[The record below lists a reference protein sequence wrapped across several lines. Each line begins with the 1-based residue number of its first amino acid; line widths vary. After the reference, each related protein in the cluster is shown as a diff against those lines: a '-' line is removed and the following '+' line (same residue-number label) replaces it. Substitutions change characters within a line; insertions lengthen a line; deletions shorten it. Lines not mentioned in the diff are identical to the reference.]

1 MELVGEKLIPAPI
14 LATWAALNDAEVLKS
29 SIAGCES
36 LVHVQEDVLAALVA
50 LKIGPVK
57 ARFKGTLTLSDMKPP
72 HSYVVSFEG
81 QGGLAGFGKG
91 SADVSLTEH
100 GNQTLLRYSA
110 RAQVGGRLAQVGSR
124 LIDAAAAKITEDFFT
139 AFEAQLVPAG
149 ADAMVMGPIVLGKTE
164 ALATSR
170 VAHAVAP
177 TAIAQSS
184 AAAEIRSQPLTAAAT
199 ANPPNVPAKAPAQAR
214 PRAAVAGTP
223 IRLVGERVFP
233 APIFATF
240 NALNNAEVLKPCIFG
255 CESLDHLRADTL
267 ENVLALGIGPIRVR
281 LKSTIQVNIQHI
293 PASYVLSFVGE
304 GGTHGSANISLIGE
318 GRRTRVR
325 YALQAQVMGPLA
337 KAGPRMIERVSA
349 MIAKSFFS
357 AFEARLLQATAD
369 MGANRSAVQS
379 KSGSSAKRWLW
390 ILLAG
395 GAAAALAVWR

>member
-14 LATWAALNDAEVLKS
+14 QATWAALNDAEVLKC

-36 LVHVQEDVLAALVA
+36 LVHVQEDMLAALVA

-81 QGGLAGFGKG
+81 QGGIAGFGKG
-91 SADVSLTEH
+91 SADVSLTEQ
-100 GNQTLLRYSA
+100 GNQTLLRYTA

-139 AFEAQLVPAG
+139 AFETRLAPAS
-149 ADAMVMGPIVLGKTE
+149 ADAMDMEPIVLGKTE

-170 VAHAVAP
+170 SAHALAP
-177 TAIAQSS
+177 AAIAQPSV
-184 AAAEIRSQPLTAAAT
+184 AVQPLAAAAT
-199 ANPPNVPAKAPAQAR
+199 ADRPNASVEAPAQAR
-214 PRAAVAGTP
+214 PRSAVAATP

-240 NALNNAEVLKPCIFG
+240 NALNNAEVLKTCIFG
-255 CESLDHLRADTL
+255 CESLDHLRADAL
-267 ENVLALGIGPIRVR
+267 ASVLALGIGPLRMRI
-281 LKSTIQVNIQHI
+281 KSTIQVTMHDI
-293 PASYVLSFVGE
+293 PTRYELSFVGE
-304 GGTHGSANISLIGE
+304 GGTHGSANISLIEE

-349 MIAKSFFS
+349 MMAKSFLS
-357 AFEARLLQATAD
+357 AFEARLLHASAD
-369 MGANRSAVQS
+369 MGLDRSAAQG
-379 KSGSSAKRWLW
+379 KAGSSAKRWLW
-390 ILLAG
+390 ILLAT
-395 GAAAALAVWR
+395 GAAAAVAMWR